1 MVYMT
6 AQQEAAESMAGC
18 KKLSSFFGKPKP
30 KPAAAASASGAASSV
45 GGGKENAEAAASAA
59 ASGKKEAAT
68 KGDAKETKDH
78 AVEAAA
84 AAGAKKGEYQGSPK
98 LKAALQAVERKSAA
112 RLAELDAAAA
122 AAATASSDAAD
133 AAAARAAAP
142 SRDEIEALLLSLG
155 GHWPTQNRPNV
166 TERED
171 GVVPGMCLGLVH
183 ALGGQARRWTDNTPS
198 QSVSVGRSVGRS
210 VSRPTRMCAY
220 HHNRVRRASFHG
232 PVFLLNPSVHPSPS
246 FRGWQGMKTSNLAE
260 CFPAMTRLIVRWVA
274 ATLPATEAC
283 TARDDV
289 AHQDISSLTH

>member
-198 QSVSVGRSVGRS
+198 QSVSVGRSVGQSANAHVRIPPQP
-210 VSRPTRMCAY
+210 RAARLLPRTR
-220 HHNRVRRASFHG
+220 
-232 PVFLLNPSVHPSPS
+232 LSPES
-246 FRGWQGMKTSNLAE
+246 FRAPFSLLPRVAGHEDVEPRRVLPGDDAADRALGGRDAAGDRGMHCS
-260 CFPAMTRLIVRWVA
+260 
-274 ATLPATEAC
+274 
-283 TARDDV
+283 
-289 AHQDISSLTH
+289 